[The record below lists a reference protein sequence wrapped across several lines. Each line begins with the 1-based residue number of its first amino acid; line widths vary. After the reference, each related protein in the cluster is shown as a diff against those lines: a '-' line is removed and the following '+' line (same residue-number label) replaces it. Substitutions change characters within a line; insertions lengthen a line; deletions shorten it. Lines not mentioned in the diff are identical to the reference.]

1 MLHLISINANNV
13 YHIEIQ
19 PLTVYIKPKYNK
31 SSYPTNTK
39 GENLM
44 TPKQLTSIRVSAE
57 TRAQLAELAQEMDM
71 PQAWVIAL
79 ALEKLYQE
87 RKNKALAAWLVD
99 ILNKN
104 GLEAAQDENFTF
116 TVGPDGAMTIT
127 RKREGMISFALDESG
142 QAVEVQPGEIDEMT
156 VTRKAGQ

>member
-1 MLHLISINANNV
+1 
-13 YHIEIQ
+13 
-19 PLTVYIKPKYNK
+19 
-31 SSYPTNTK
+31 
-39 GENLM
+39 M